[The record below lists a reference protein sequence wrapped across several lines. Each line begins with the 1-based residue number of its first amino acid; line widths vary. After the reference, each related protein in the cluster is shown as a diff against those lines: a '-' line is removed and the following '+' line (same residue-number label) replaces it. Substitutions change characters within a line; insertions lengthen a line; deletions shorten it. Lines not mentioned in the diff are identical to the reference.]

1 MVFDAVND
9 KTFPEYE
16 VEKIFSNRTRRSK
29 VMTKFQFI
37 CKCYAITCN
46 TCKVHV
52 YSFFVLW
59 FVHSKLCQFLTES
72 LQNFKGGRWQTNFRL
87 PKYYVINIF
96 KLEYLRY
103 ILSDWDQTCFVKSR
117 MTVSFI
123 SEWITFLNFFWSRKH
138 DVIKL
143 SIADISLIL
152 HSIDSQSGH
161 RSQDS
166 PWCHIKYYV
175 TLKVTLTFG
184 VNGKVNAY
192 SFLSLDFSIHY
203 SVNSWPNF
211 FKLSTVVVDKETSG
225 WIGIT
230 SSLYLN

>member
-1 MVFDAVND
+1 MA
-9 KTFPEYE
+9 
-16 VEKIFSNRTRRSK
+16 
-29 VMTKFQFI
+29 KFQFI

-72 LQNFKGGRWQTNFRL
+72 LQNLKGGRWQMNFRL

-103 ILSDWDQTCFVKSR
+103 ILSDEIKL
-117 MTVSFI
+117 VSI
-123 SEWITFLNFFWSRKH
+123 KAKWWWILFGKNSFLNCFRSRRH

-143 SIADISLIL
+143 SIPDISLIL
-152 HSIDSQSGH
+152 HSIDSQFGH

-166 PWCHIKYYV
+166 PWCHIKY
-175 TLKVTLTFG
+175 
-184 VNGKVNAY
+184 
-192 SFLSLDFSIHY
+192 
-203 SVNSWPNF
+203 
-211 FKLSTVVVDKETSG
+211 
-225 WIGIT
+225 
-230 SSLYLN
+230 